1 MNDEKIY
8 FVAPIGNGSMNCS
21 EISLASNVEI
31 ETAKSQQTLQSSA
44 VQAHELAN
52 VLICE
57 NDINFTEE
65 IVIKPETDLISDV
78 FEENY
83 NLILNNLNSASY
95 VKLEEDFKQ
104 LSRKFKP
111 EENVSD
117 TSTKVK
123 KEPMT
128 EVSKHIQFCNLRWK
142 ITQVCSEQEKFPNLG
157 NIFTPVNH
165 VSIMEYSIIAE
176 ILIVQC

>member
-1 MNDEKIY
+1 MNDEKAY
-8 FVAPIGNGSMNCS
+8 FVTQISNGSMNCS

-31 ETAKSQQTLQSSA
+31 ETAKNQKTSPSSA

-65 IVIKPETDLISDV
+65 IVIKPETDLFSDV

-83 NLILNNLNSASY
+83 NLILNNLKSASY
-95 VKLEEDFKQ
+95 LKLEEDFNQ
-104 LSRKFKP
+104 LSKEFTP
-111 EENVSD
+111 EGNVFDIS
-117 TSTKVK
+117 SKVK

-128 EVSKHIQFCNLRWK
+128 EVSTLNFANL
-142 ITQVCSEQEKFPNLG
+142 L
-157 NIFTPVNH
+157 
-165 VSIMEYSIIAE
+165 
-176 ILIVQC
+176 